1 MESLFPAVFFLD
13 HFAKIILQAA
23 AAFVFLYEARR
34 AFAAKK
40 DALIAGAHA
49 VIGILLGVGF
59 LTQGAA
65 LLGIIAITVNRIRK
79 TDSVFSNMVV
89 AVLAFAILAFLFFS
103 GPSGLAFD
111 LPY

>member
-13 HFAKIILQAA
+13 YFAKVILQAA
-23 AAFVFLYEARR
+23 VAFVFLYEARNMYR
-34 AFAAKK
+34 AKK
-40 DALIAGAHA
+40 DKLLAAAHA
-49 VIGILLGVGF
+49 IIGILLGVGF

-65 LLGIIAITVNRIRK
+65 LLGIAAVIIHRVRK
-79 TDSVFSNMVV
+79 TDSVFSNVAV
-89 AVLAFAILAFLFFS
+89 AVLTFALLAYLFFS